1 MPQSLA
7 KILVQTV
14 FSTKDRRPFLRDRS
28 LREECHAYVGGILV
42 NLECQPLIV
51 GGVEDHVHW
60 LCALART
67 RPPAKVVKEPNV
79 ASGIEPV
86 GDPTPS
92 ELEQLTPDWTQG
104 RLVPFCPGEP
114 TLGYTMQTLWV

>member
-1 MPQSLA
+1 MVSRVEVL
-7 KILVQTV
+7 
-14 FSTKDRRPFLRDRS
+14 RPRDRS
-28 LREECHAYVGGILV
+28 TLRRPATEDGSRSGGHEV
-42 NLECQPLIV
+42 HSFFCQPLIV

>member
-60 LCALART
+60 RCALART